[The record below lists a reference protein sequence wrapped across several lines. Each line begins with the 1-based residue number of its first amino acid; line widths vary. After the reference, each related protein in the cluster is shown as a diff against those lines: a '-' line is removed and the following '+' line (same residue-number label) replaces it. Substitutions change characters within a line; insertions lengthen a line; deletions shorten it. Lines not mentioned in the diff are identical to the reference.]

1 MKTCV
6 FLTMDSLDDYCCYD
20 HLLYAPMNELGWNVE
35 EISWRAEGVDWG
47 QYDVVL
53 IRSPWDYMF
62 DPDGFIKVLEDI
74 DKSGA
79 HLENSLNIA
88 KWNIEK
94 TYLKDMEKKGVPCIP
109 TLWRDRFDAE
119 DGRSFFDALGVDE
132 IIIKPVL
139 SAGAKNTYRLHVSV
153 FEEKT
158 EVLQSDFS
166 SRAFMVQPFLE
177 SIIDPGEYS
186 LFYFGGE
193 YSHAI
198 QKKPK
203 ENDFRVQEEHGG
215 ILSKIDPDAGLL
227 DSASQALGF
236 LDEVPL
242 YARIDLVPYKDK
254 SVLIEME
261 LIEPS
266 LYFNLDE
273 DAPMRFARAFDM
285 RMRALR

>member
-1 MKTCV
+1 MKQCV
-6 FLTMDSLDDYCCYD
+6 FLTMDSLEGYCCYD
-20 HLLYAPMNELGWNVE
+20 NLLHKPMNQLGWNVE
-35 EISWRAEGVDWG
+35 EISWRAVGVNWDA
-47 QYDVVL
+47 YDVVL

-62 DPDGFIKVLEDI
+62 DPDKFISVLEKI
-74 DKSGA
+74 DQSKA

-94 TYLKDMEKKGVPCIP
+94 TYLRDMEERGMQCIP
-109 TLWRDRFDAE
+109 TLWRDSFDIDDAR
-119 DGRSFFDALGVDE
+119 GFFKALGVDE

-139 SAGAKNTYRLHVSV
+139 SAGAKNTYRLTIKE
-153 FEEKT
+153 FEEHLP
-158 EVLQSDFS
+158 VLQSDFS
-166 SRAFMVQPFLE
+166 SRAFMVQPFLS

-215 ILSKIDPDAGLL
+215 ILSKIKPDAELL
-227 DSASQALGF
+227 ASAEKALSLIGEMPF
-236 LDEVPL
+236 
-242 YARIDLVPYKDK
+242 YARIDLVPYNGKPA
-254 SVLIEME
+254 LMELE

-266 LYFNLDE
+266 LYFNLDDE
-273 DAPMRFARAFDM
+273 APMRFAK
-285 RMRALR
+285 ALDRTFSNL